1 MIAPTQINNNNLTEQ
16 PITIDTL
23 AQAPVPR
30 EDIDRKQR
38 MREAW
43 KSYRGE
49 LQPPLKISPNQPDD
63 NVLSNRCAPIVDK
76 GVSFLFGNVLKI
88 EATDESTDSDAD
100 EDSPIQDFINGLWGD
115 DDDRMT
121 TLSQMAIN
129 GGVCGSAFL
138 KLIPAQGSM
147 KYPRIVVMDP
157 MLIRVVTAPDDISLI
172 QAYIIEYNHGSS
184 DLQKRQI
191 IARVD
196 PDNTV
201 GIAGEYDLDDT
212 WMIANYV
219 RRTQANSGQDGRW
232 IQVGDTV
239 EWPYPFAPIFPAQ
252 NLPNPNEQW
261 GVPDLTQDLIGLNK
275 VLNFVQ
281 SNTSRIVKYHG
292 HPITYAVGLS
302 STQIQ
307 IGVDDLICLPSPDS
321 KLEKL
326 EAMTDFPGLLN
337 FASNIRAD
345 MDEQS
350 RVPAVALGRTEALPK
365 GNISGVALQLLFQPL
380 IEKTLMKR
388 RLVGKCI
395 RDITRA
401 ALVIAGLIDLAD
413 YEDYQIDLHWP
424 PILPSDDLQAAQEA
438 VLLQGLGV
446 SQATIFAGLG
456 LDAQDEAIKK
466 AQEVAL
472 QNANSPI
479 APPDQQQLTQTPN
492 AQAALPGGTQATSG
506 GN

>member
-1 MIAPTQINNNNLTEQ
+1 MITSTDLLTEQ

-23 AQAPVPR
+23 AQAPIPK
-30 EDIDRKQR
+30 EDIDRK
-38 MREAW
+38 EAMQQAW
-43 KSYRGE
+43 RAYRGKMP
-49 LQPPLKISPNQPDD
+49 PPLKISPNQPDD

-88 EATDESTDSDAD
+88 EATDETTDSDTD
-100 EDSPIQDFINGLWGD
+100 DDSPIQNFISGLWGD

-121 TLSQMAIN
+121 LLSQMAIN

-157 MLIRVVTAPDDISLI
+157 MLVRVVTADDDCSLI

-196 PDNTV
+196 PDNMAS
-201 GIAGEYDLDDT
+201 IAGEYDLDDT
-212 WMIANYV
+212 WQIANYV
-219 RRTQANSGQDGRW
+219 RRIQGSTGLDGRW
-232 IQVGDTV
+232 IQVGETV
-239 EWPYPFAPIFPAQ
+239 KWPYPFAPIFHCQ

-261 GVPDLTQDLIGLNK
+261 GVPDLTSDLIGLNK

-337 FASNIRAD
+337 FASTIRAD

-350 RVPAVALGRTEALPK
+350 RVPAVALGRTAELPK

-380 IEKTLMKR
+380 IEKTIQKQ
-388 RLVGKCI
+388 RLYGRCI
-395 RDITRA
+395 REITRA
-401 ALVIAGLIDLAD
+401 ALVVSGLINIED
-413 YEDYQIDLHWP
+413 YEDYKVDIHYSNLL
-424 PILPSDDLQAAQEA
+424 PIDDLAAAQTA
-438 VLLQGLGV
+438 TLLKSLGV
-446 SQATIFAGLG
+446 STQTILSELG
-456 LDAQDEAIKK
+456 YNPDDEADKT
-466 AQEVAL
+466 AQETTQQITAYSQGKGL
-472 QNANSPI
+472 
-479 APPDQQQLTQTPN
+479 PPTQQAMQVPQQDTQM
-492 AQAALPGGTQATSG
+492 QQSVGEGQS
-506 GN
+506 